1 MLRNDLKR
9 NRMVTVT
16 LFVCIVFATML
27 ASGAVNI
34 ILTLF
39 GSMDALIGYSIG
51 TVIGTAFFASGGV
64 PTAARKE

>member
-1 MLRNDLKR
+1 MIYKMLPNDLKR

-16 LFVCIVFATML
+16 LFVFIVFATML

-39 GSMDALIGYSIG
+39 GSMDALLEQSKYCG
-51 TVIGTAFFASGGV
+51 
-64 PTAARKE
+64 